1 VSRQRP
7 PNRATRPDC
16 ADSPVGEDA
25 AVESERTARQVGVP
39 DGNLVLDLFVLQQ
52 RIGALLDAA
61 LRGTGVRPAEYAV
74 YSQLGIDAMTPRELT
89 ARLGVTASTLTGH
102 LAAIERRGHLV
113 RTVDPSDRRSHRLE
127 LTAEGSRVLEVCR
140 QRFAA
145 AVDALYAG
153 LDRTDIDRARRLLVD
168 IDRAAAQA
176 AHQIGASADPQ

>member
-1 VSRQRP
+1 VR
-7 PNRATRPDC
+7 
-16 ADSPVGEDA
+16 EDA
-25 AVESERTARQVGVP
+25 AVESERSARQVGVP

-52 RIGALLDAA
+52 RIGDLLDAA

-113 RTVDPSDRRSHRLE
+113 REIDPRDRRSHRLE
-127 LTAEGSRVLEVCR
+127 LTDEGRQVLAVCR

-153 LDRTDIDRARRLLVD
+153 LDREDIGRARRLLVEV
-168 IDRAAAQA
+168 DRAAASA
-176 AHQIGASADPQ
+176 ADQMGAGTGDGRAPN